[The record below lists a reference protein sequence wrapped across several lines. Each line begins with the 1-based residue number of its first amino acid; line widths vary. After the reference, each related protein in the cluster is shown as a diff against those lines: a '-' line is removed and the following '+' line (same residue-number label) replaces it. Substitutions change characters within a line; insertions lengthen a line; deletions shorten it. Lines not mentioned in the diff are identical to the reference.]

1 MERKHCLAWIALS
14 MIAAALLTLLC
25 LILND
30 HAETQAQKRVEQ
42 MAVRVKPTAALIQ
55 ANHPSPPSQ
64 QLQPARHADRLSQHG
79 PR

>member
-30 HAETQAQKRVEQ
+30 HAETRAQRRVEQ
-42 MAVRVKPTAALIQ
+42 MAVRVKPAGAL
-55 ANHPSPPSQ
+55 PPATSERR
-64 QLQPARHADRLSQHG
+64 PGS
-79 PR
+79 

>member
-30 HAETQAQKRVEQ
+30 HAETQAHKRFEQ
-42 MAVRVKPTAALIQ
+42 MAVRVKPAGALR
-55 ANHPSPPSQ
+55 
-64 QLQPARHADRLSQHG
+64 PATSERRPGS
-79 PR
+79 